1 MHRFFVPPDRCSVP
15 EFALG
20 EAEARHAH
28 QVLRLG
34 RGDRLEVLDGQG
46 TLVEAEIVSAG
57 RGGVEV
63 RSLARHVRPR
73 AAHRLVLLQ
82 SLLKGKALDMVL
94 EKSVELGVDR
104 VILVETE
111 RCVARVPSAEAER
124 KRGVWTQT
132 LVEAAK
138 QSRNPWLPEL
148 LGPLPLDRALGSLG
162 SPLETTLLFAS
173 LEAGTPPLGSVL
185 GSQERPIPPESSGPA
200 GSPAQRDWAV
210 AVGPEG
216 DFSPAELDRLRHH
229 PGIGVSL
236 GPLILRAET
245 ATIAA
250 VAILADS
257 LRRHGATPRPAN
269 PSPIPV
275 TPTA

>member
-1 MHRFFVPPDRCSVP
+1 M
-15 EFALG
+15 
-20 EAEARHAH
+20 
-28 QVLRLG
+28 
-34 RGDRLEVLDGQG
+34 
-46 TLVEAEIVSAG
+46 
-57 RGGVEV
+57 
-63 RSLARHVRPR
+63 ARHVRPR

-111 RCVARVPSAEAER
+111 RCVARVPAAEAER

-148 LGPLPLDRALGSLG
+148 LGPLPLERALGSLG
-162 SPLETTLLFAS
+162 SPLETTLLYAS
-173 LEAGTPPLGSVL
+173 LEPGTPPLGSVL
-185 GSQERPIPPESSGPA
+185 GPQERPIPSGSSDPTGFPDH
-200 GSPAQRDWAV
+200 RTVAV

-216 DFSPAELDRLRHH
+216 DFSPAELDRLRRH

-250 VAILADS
+250 LAILADS
-257 LRRHGATPRPAN
+257 IRRHGATPRQAN
-269 PSPIPV
+269 PSAVPL
-275 TPTA
+275 TPAT